1 MSNPAAEK
9 LLLSG
14 MLRHPDTFFEFCQYI
29 DEDHFSSDGAQITWL
44 ALHHIMMNQGAQN
57 VSKAKLV
64 SAANGLGYTNYLSQ
78 VRNGAWLDELFHE
91 QITQQEVAE
100 HFLEVK
106 RQALMSDYVQATE
119 DVRQYIRSTSDPLS
133 KVISTV
139 EDMVI
144 GKVTMLDKG
153 EHSINYLL
161 ENARSKIEAIAD
173 DPGHVGL
180 DLGFPVLQS
189 RIGQFRNGSVSFFVG
204 TTKSGKSQFGLRAGL
219 LAAHKL
225 NLPVLVLDSELNKQ
239 DQMIRAVAQLAEVPY
254 DIIETGYWKLTNDQ
268 LRKEGIT
275 DQDELDR
282 IALYRNRMRD
292 DHFWQIVEKLPIEY
306 VSISGMSVQDVI
318 PHIRRWL
325 LTRVKPDR
333 NSKVPQCLV
342 VYDYIKLANRDE
354 MRNGVAEWQA
364 HGLNVASLHD
374 LATKYNIPILAFGQT
389 NQQIDDGIGCVAGG
403 KRISENVTSVT
414 YMKRKTDEERS
425 MDGNGTHLVRVFAAR
440 YGKGTHNGYINFNV
454 DLSCGK
460 FTEIGIGSVD
470 FDEERNRRAEEQR
483 KARYKK
489 DDDDD

>member
-1 MSNPAAEK
+1 MANNAAEK
-9 LLLSG
+9 LLLAG
-14 MLRHPDTFFEFCQYI
+14 MIRHPDSFFEYCQYL
-29 DEDHFSSDGAQITWL
+29 DEDHFSSEGAQLTWL
-44 ALHHIMMNQGAQN
+44 SLNHLMVTQGAQS

-64 SAANGLGYTNYLSQ
+64 SAAKTIGYTNYLAK
-78 VRNGAWLDELFHE
+78 VRNGDWLDDLFAEQVTEHEL
-91 QITQQEVAE
+91 AE
-100 HFLEVK
+100 HFIEVK
-106 RQALMSDYVQATE
+106 RQSLMSDYIQATE
-119 DVRQYIRSTSDPLS
+119 DVRQYLRSTSDPLS
-133 KVISTV
+133 KMIGKV
-139 EDMVI
+139 EDMIVSR
-144 GKVTMLDKG
+144 VTMLDKG
-153 EHSINYLL
+153 EHAIDYLL
-161 ENARSKIEAIAD
+161 ENARAKVESIAD

-254 DIIETGYWKLTNDQ
+254 DIIETGYWKMSNDE
-268 LRKEGIT
+268 LRKEGIV

-292 DHFWQIVEKLPIEY
+292 DHFWQVVENLPIEY
-306 VSISGMSVQDVI
+306 VSISGLSVQEVI

-354 MRNGVAEWQA
+354 IKGGVAEWQA
-364 HGLNVASLHD
+364 HGLNVAALHD
-374 LATKYNIPILAFGQT
+374 LATKYNIPVLAFGQT
-389 NQQIDDGIGCVAGG
+389 NQQIDSGIGCVAGG

-414 YMKRKTDEERS
+414 YIKRKTDEERS
-425 MDGNGTHLVRVFAAR
+425 MDSNGSHLVRVFAAR

-460 FTEIGIGSVD
+460 FTELGIGAVD
-470 FDEERNRRAEEQR
+470 FDEERARRAEEQR
-483 KARYKK
+483 KSRYKK
-489 DDDDD
+489 NEDDD